1 MIRVNNIKANLD
13 IDLEGLKEIVSMK
26 TGLDPEYIK
35 NIRIAKK
42 SIDARNKTNV
52 CFVYSIDMEVR
63 GDEDYILSI
72 LAWKDCELVKNEP
85 FTPALRLTP
94 KSRPIIVGTG
104 PAGMFAG
111 LALAKMGMKPILLER
126 GKEVSRRQQDI
137 KTFWEKGKLN
147 TNSNVQF
154 GEGGAGTFSDGKLM
168 TGIKK
173 TPFMR
178 KVLQE
183 LTEAGAPEE
192 ILYLA
197 KPHIGTDK
205 LVTVV
210 ANIRKKITSLGG
222 EYRFEHQVTDLI
234 IKDNKIQG
242 VKVKKADGEIEE
254 IASDCV
260 ILALGHSARDTFQM
274 LYERGIQIEQKPF
287 SIGVRIEHRQTMIN
301 QSQYGRYAN
310 HPALGAADYK
320 LAVHYPD
327 GRSAYTFCMCPG
339 GQVVAAASEEN
350 TVVTNGMSEFAR
362 DKENANAAL
371 LVGVTP
377 EDFGGKHPLQGMYFQ
392 QQLEHKAF
400 ELGGKNYHAPIQLV
414 GDFLQSRPS
423 HKLGDVAPSYTPGV
437 TPTDLS
443 LLFPEYI
450 TATLAKAIVDMDKKL
465 HGFADDNAI
474 MTGVETRS
482 SSPIR
487 IYRDENFESNIKGLF
502 PCGEGAGYAG
512 GIISSAVDGLKICL
526 QEEDTKKAGVK

>member
-1 MIRVNNIKANLD
+1 MIRVNNIKANLEVN
-13 IDLEGLKEIVSMK
+13 LEGLKEIVSIK

-35 NIRIAKK
+35 SIRIAKK
-42 SIDARNKTNV
+42 SVDARNKTDV
-52 CFVYSIDMEVR
+52 CFVYSIDMEVK

-72 LAWKDCELVKNEP
+72 LAWKDCELIKKDP
-85 FTPALRLTP
+85 SLILSPRFTT
-94 KSRPIIVGTG
+94 KHRPIVIGTG

-111 LALAKMGMKPILLER
+111 LALAQMGLKPILLER
-126 GKEVSRRQQDI
+126 GKEVSQRREDV
-137 KTFWEKGKLN
+137 KKFWEKGTLN

-173 TPFMR
+173 TPLLH
-178 KVLQE
+178 KVLEE
-183 LTEAGAPEE
+183 LASAGAPEE

-205 LVTVV
+205 LIKVV
-210 ANIRKKITSLGG
+210 ENIRKKIISLGG
-222 EYRFEHQVTDLI
+222 EYRFEHQLIDLV
-234 IKDNKIQG
+234 IKDEKIKAI
-242 VKVKKADGEIEE
+242 KVKKANEEIEE
-254 IASDCV
+254 LAADCI

-274 LYERGIQIEQKPF
+274 LHDRGLQIEQKPF
-287 SIGVRIEHRQTMIN
+287 SIGARIEHHQAMIN
-301 QSQYGRYAN
+301 RSQYGRYAN

-350 TVVTNGMSEFAR
+350 SIVTNGMSEFAR

-377 EDFGGKHPLQGMYFQ
+377 QDYGGEHPLQGMYFQ
-392 QQLEHKAF
+392 QQLEKQAF
-400 ELGGKNYHAPIQLV
+400 MLGGKNYHAPVQLV
-414 GDFLQSRPS
+414 GDFLRSRPS
-423 HKLGDVAPSYTPGV
+423 TKLGDVTPSYTPGV

-450 TATLAKAIVDMDKKL
+450 TATLAKAIVDMDKRL
-465 HGFADDNAI
+465 HGFAHDEAVL
-474 MTGVETRS
+474 TGIETRS

-487 IYRDENFESNIKGLF
+487 IYRDENFESNIKGVF

-512 GIISSAVDGLKICL
+512 GIISSAVDGLKVCL
-526 QEEDTKKAGVK
+526 KNF